1 MIVVRNV
8 GLCNVRIN
16 LDPARRFL
24 IPVGGAESVELPDEV
39 KNLSFFQDRVND
51 GSLVIERDEPD
62 QDDAEP
68 EQEEPKKKRGRPA
81 KEKPANPEADESV
94 PDEAKA

>member
-39 KNLSFFQDRVND
+39 KALSFFQDRVND

-62 QDDAEP
+62 QKEP
-68 EQEEPKKKRGRPA
+68 EKKRGRPA
-81 KEKPANPEADESV
+81 KGKQAESETEV
-94 PDEAKA
+94 KSETDEAQA

>member
-39 KNLSFFQDRVND
+39 KNLSFFQDRLDD
-51 GSLVIERDEPD
+51 GSLVIERDEP
-62 QDDAEP
+62 E
-68 EQEEPKKKRGRPA
+68 KKRGRPA

>member
-16 LDPARRFL
+16 LNSGGRFL
-24 IPVGGAESVELPDEV
+24 IPVGGEESVELPDEV
-39 KNLSFFQDRVND
+39 KNLSFFKDRVND

-62 QDDAEP
+62 QV
-68 EQEEPKKKRGRPA
+68 EPKKKVGRPA
-81 KEKPANPEADESV
+81 KGKPAESEN
-94 PDEAKA
+94 DEAASAQ

>member
-51 GSLVIERDEPD
+51 GSLVIERDEP
-62 QDDAEP
+62 E
-68 EQEEPKKKRGRPA
+68 KKRGRPA
-81 KEKPANPEADESV
+81 KEKPANPEADKSV

>member
-24 IPVGGAESVELPDEV
+24 IPVGGVESVELPDDV
-39 KNLSFFQDRVND
+39 KGLSFFKDRLDD
-51 GSLVIERDEPD
+51 GSLVIERDEP
-62 QDDAEP
+62 E
-68 EQEEPKKKRGRPA
+68 KKRGRPA